1 MDVNAIIEHIPAAL
15 AALAALLGGGWAF
28 FKFVAPFTKTTADD
42 EFIDEH
48 GEVIEKTL
56 DNMEEK

>member
-28 FKFVAPFTKTTADD
+28 FKFVAPFTKSTKDD
-42 EFIDEH
+42 EFIADH
-48 GEVIEKTL
+48 GDAVEDAL
-56 DNMEEK
+56 DKLDGE